1 VTDVPRELIVAIDGP
16 SGAGKSTLSRELAHR
31 LGYLNID
38 TGAMYRSVA
47 LAVQREG
54 ATAADEAA
62 LTALCQSLRIAFR
75 QGDDGF
81 LQTLLNDEDVSNEIR
96 SPDISQLT
104 PQVAAVAGVRSALV
118 EQQRRM
124 GDAGGVVLEGR
135 DIGSVVF
142 PHAEVK
148 IFLLATAEERGLRRF
163 RELREKGVEVDL
175 LQTIRDVEER
185 DQADMNRAVA
195 PLVQAE
201 DALVVETTGMDIPAV
216 LDRLVTIVEEKRRE
230 LGLSPLTKAK
240 DA

>member
-1 VTDVPRELIVAIDGP
+1 MTDVPRELIVAIDGP